1 MTRFSGKVVL
11 VTGAARGIG
20 WAAAELFAREGGRV
34 IATDYSIDTA
44 VAPIAELVE
53 KGLLIEA
60 GMLDV
65 TQETDWDRV
74 VDDVIKRYGQ
84 LDVVVNN
91 AGMVLTGSA
100 EDASLED
107 WRKIMSVNID
117 GVFIG
122 TRKAISVMKRRSGA
136 IVNIASISG
145 NVGDSLL
152 AAYNASKGG
161 VRMFTK
167 SAALHCADQG
177 YNIRVNSVHP
187 GHTMTRLV
195 QDVIDGMSEEECSG
209 FMEKMSGMIP
219 MKRPAEPVEIA
230 KPILFLASDDASYM
244 TGSELIV
251 DGGYTAR

>member
-34 IATDYSIDTA
+34 IATDYSIDAAT
-44 VAPIAELVE
+44 APIAELVE
-53 KGLLIEA
+53 QGLLIEA

-65 TQETDWDRV
+65 TQEADWDRV
-74 VDDVIKRYGQ
+74 VDDVIKRHGQ

-117 GVFIG
+117 GVFLG
-122 TRKAISVMKRRSGA
+122 TRKAISVMKSRSGA

-152 AAYNASKGG
+152 AAYNTSKGG

-167 SAALHCADQG
+167 SAALHCASQG

-187 GHTMTRLV
+187 GHTMTTLV
-195 QDVIDGMSEEECSG
+195 QNVIEGMSEQERSG

-219 MKRPAEPVEIA
+219 MKRPADPVEIA

-251 DGGYTAR
+251 DGGYTAQ